1 MPDTSPS
8 TEAIEYAQ
16 STGQGPLTVSSD
28 GTITNQH
35 GETMVMDSAG
45 HLAPAPI
52 STPPVSSPGPLP
64 EPTPTPSNT
73 SNPVPVTTTST
84 VDQHINTAPGA
95 SPSSISPSS
104 DHSQMSA
111 AVAALTDAQR
121 ADLYAQ
127 VGDALY
133 NPNWSLAGH
142 IAANMENGVFVAPSF
157 ESGKNA
163 ANPNASLDWG
173 QLANDLKIDLK
184 PWATTATSAA
194 INLNESDKARLG
206 DKLTLVHSMSAEVVK
221 LSEAMRADL
230 YAQVGDAMY
239 SPTFNLAAHI
249 AANMT
254 DGVFV
259 PPSADLS
266 TSPREGSSW
275 LDWINTNSNELKA
288 WELNTVNTGIF
299 ASGPLSVPMP
309 TEGSLEWIKL
319 LEETGGASANPGFN
333 YAAHIA
339 AVTSQKVLTNL
350 TEVQVLDLIKET
362 GLTNFN
368 NFDLNAYQELKTTTL
383 EVAKKHSLDD
393 VKFLSPDAALIGSDL
408 NDRIDLQGDTN
419 KIFVSTGDGNDYV
432 TAGSI
437 DNLIYAGKGSD
448 FVDGGRGVDK
458 LLIDDASGNA
468 SVSFDELSGK
478 WTISSKA
485 EGDDTVTNVERFVFA
500 DRSLAVDLDANAGAT
515 AKLLGAVFGSSSVH
529 NAEYVGIGLSLMDA
543 GMSYSELAELAIGA
557 KGLTTPEQIC
567 SILWEN
573 VVGKPATSS
582 DIEPYKAMLETNQLS
597 VAQLTILAADTSINA
612 SKIDLVGLAKSG
624 LEYV

>member
-1 MPDTSPS
+1 MPDTSPL
-8 TEAIEYAQ
+8 TEAIQYAQ
-16 STGQGPLTVSSD
+16 SNGQGPLTVSSD

-95 SPSSISPSS
+95 SPSSTSSSS

-184 PWATTATSAA
+184 PWSTATSAA

-254 DGVFV
+254 GGVFV

-275 LDWINTNSNELKA
+275 SDWINTNSNELKA

-299 ASGPLSVPMP
+299 ASGALSVPMP
-309 TEGSLEWIKL
+309 TEGSPEWIKL

-448 FVDGGRGVDK
+448 FVDGGSGVDK

-529 NAEYVGIGLSLMDA
+529 NAEYVGIGLSLMDD
-543 GMSYSELAELAIGA
+543 GMSYSDLAALAIGA

-597 VAQLTILAADTSINA
+597 IAQLTILAADTSINA
-612 SKIDLVGLAKSG
+612 SNIDLVGLAKSG
-624 LEYV
+624 LEYA

>member
-1 MPDTSPS
+1 MPDTSPL
-8 TEAIEYAQ
+8 TEAIQYAQ
-16 STGQGPLTVSSD
+16 SNGQGPLTVSSD
-28 GTITNQH
+28 GAITNQH

-95 SPSSISPSS
+95 SPSSTSSSS

-184 PWATTATSAA
+184 PWSTATSAA

-275 LDWINTNSNELKA
+275 SDWINTNSNELKA

-299 ASGPLSVPMP
+299 ASGALSVPMP
-309 TEGSLEWIKL
+309 TNGSPEWMKL

-448 FVDGGRGVDK
+448 FVDGGSGVDK

-529 NAEYVGIGLSLMDA
+529 NAEYVGIGLSLMDD

-612 SKIDLVGLAKSG
+612 SNIDLVGLAKSG
-624 LEYV
+624 LEYA